1 MQLNKLLKLLLK
13 IKKKLLLKKQ
23 HQLKLNLKRN
33 QMLNKVHLIGRLTA
47 DIELRKTNEGTSFAY
62 FTLAV
67 NKRNNKDEADF
78 ISCVV

>member
-1 MQLNKLLKLLLK
+1 
-13 IKKKLLLKKQ
+13 
-23 HQLKLNLKRN
+23 
-33 QMLNKVHLIGRLTA
+33 MLNKVHLIGRLTA